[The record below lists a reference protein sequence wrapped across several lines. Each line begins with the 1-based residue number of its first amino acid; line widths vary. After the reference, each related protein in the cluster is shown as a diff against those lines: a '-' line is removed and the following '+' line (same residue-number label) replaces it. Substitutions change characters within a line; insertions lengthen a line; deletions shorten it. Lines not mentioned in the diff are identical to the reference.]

1 MSDEFLSI
9 KLVTGRYRELSNI
22 YDDTSKSMYHK
33 LIGEELTYL
42 LAIKK
47 AIDEDLKPIPELT
60 KEQLEIARITS
71 TFVMGAV
78 NSMGTSGERKQFFQ
92 EIIKQLNNSKF

>member
-1 MSDEFLSI
+1 MATEFLSI
-9 KLVTGRYRELSNI
+9 NLVKGRYAELSDK
-22 YDDTSKSMYHK
+22 YDPTSQSMYHK

-47 AIDEDLKPIPELT
+47 AIEEDLKPVPELT